1 MASSTV
7 LGTVLN
13 KNDVHD
19 KISGP
24 VKAAI
29 TLAIGLVFEDGALGW
44 DNAPVDGSV
53 PARRL
58 YWNPTEINNSTG
70 VLGKKHG
77 TFYGDNALF
86 VGKADGVIVVDESVQ
101 ASQTAAHN
109 GQLQTIAE
117 PTEPGAAY
125 AEAAADSLFFYVVDK
140 VASYKGHVDEIKQIA
155 DSRTDAI
162 DEDEDCVFQI
172 RRGT

>member
-29 TLAIGLVFEDGALGW
+29 TLGIGLVFEDGALGW

-58 YWNPTEINNSTG
+58 YWNPTSINNSTG
-70 VLGKKHG
+70 VLGDKHG

-86 VGKADGVIVVDESVQ
+86 VGQADGAIVVDASVRT
-101 ASQTAAHN
+101 SQTAAHE
-109 GQLQTIAE
+109 GQLQSFAE

-125 AEAAADSLFFYVVDK
+125 GEPAADSLFFYVVDK
-140 VASYKGHVDEIKQIA
+140 VASYKGHVDEINQIA

-162 DEDEDCVFQI
+162 DAETDLVFQM